1 MSLFKYY
8 KTAKDNLG
16 GFGGVPSFDLN
27 CDYQSAEKSMD
38 NLKIIKKH
46 LPSVGIE
53 SLVTMPWE
61 TSHSYITEKERI
73 EIGITPSLLR
83 PSIGIENLEDIKNDI
98 NNAINKYKN

>member
-1 MSLFKYY
+1 MDSL
-8 KTAKDNLG
+8 N
-16 GFGGVPSFDLN
+16 
-27 CDYQSAEKSMD
+27 
-38 NLKIIKKH
+38 IIKKA
-46 LPSVGIE
+46 PTFGGIE

-83 PSIGIENLEDIKNDI
+83 LSMGIENLEDIKNDI